1 MMIQDRNGPR
11 CEIRGLLQKVKA
23 VANANRWGT
32 DWETFMCLTAEEAG
46 VFGETDDAIEERG
59 YLLYDQGVGKANGL
73 LFVADDVVVWEI
85 REDGDRSKPLL
96 GQAAMV
102 QRKNCRPINAAN
114 ADISGS

>member
-32 DWETFMCLTAEEAG
+32 DWETFMCLT
-46 VFGETDDAIEERG
+46 EERG
-59 YLLYDQGVGKANGL
+59 YLFYDQGVGKANGIS
-73 LFVADDVVVWEI
+73 FVADDVVVWEI